1 MTEVSASVACSHSTR
16 LECTYNSPLTP
27 PHLHHH
33 NPLTCLLLPI
43 FLDPLQLFC
52 SCFRWE
58 NSSTCV
64 HFKYWGW
71 GVWERKNCDI
81 IVHLLQILSNK
92 HFVSRIYTF
101 PFFVN
106 AWTESLFFSFFFF
119 QENSVCI
126 LYFWTCI
133 FVHLIQCAHLRVL
146 RNLILSSSS
155 LIMNNL
161 WCPIL

>member
-106 AWTESLFFSFFFF
+106 AWTESLFFFSLFSGKQCLYSVFLNLHFCSPNSMCTPQSTQEFDFF
-119 QENSVCI
+119 I
-126 LYFWTCI
+126 
-133 FVHLIQCAHLRVL
+133 
-146 RNLILSSSS
+146 
-155 LIMNNL
+155 
-161 WCPIL
+161 